1 MNSAIE
7 SEIVAPYA
15 QALMSVAQS
24 NNLVDRI
31 ADDIRSILTLID
43 ESSELSEFLASPLA
57 KIDAKKGVLRQIL
70 GDSVHAYTSNFVMV
84 LVDKGRIPFLA
95 GVGKQYLVLVRE
107 LKQIVLAEVT
117 SATPLS
123 EQQQETIRQKVVA
136 MTGASSVEL
145 ETAIDA
151 DLIGGVVI
159 KVGSKVVDASLRGQL
174 RRIGLKLSSAS

>member
-7 SEIVAPYA
+7 AEIVSPYA
-15 QALMSVAQS
+15 QALMSIAQS
-24 NNLVDRI
+24 NELVDRI
-31 ADDIRSILTLID
+31 ADDIRSILSILS
-43 ESSELSEFLASPLA
+43 ESTELSDFLENPLA
-57 KIDAKKGVLRQIL
+57 KADVKKGVLRQIL
-70 GDSVHAYTSNFVMV
+70 GDSVHAYTTNFLMV

-95 GVGKQYLVLVRE
+95 GVCKQYIVLVRE

-123 EQQQETIRQKVVA
+123 DQQQNTICQKVVD
-136 MTGASSVEL
+136 MTGASSVEI
-145 ETAIDA
+145 ETTIDA